1 MHTDILTGQPKTF
14 DINQKRQREEKVL
27 EAQIDKGMEA
37 EAKINTE
44 QGKYFVGLVLE
55 KLEARINILVQN
67 DSEATTLVNMVRSL
81 NYQVDI
87 GHAAA
92 ERLLML
98 RREKVK

>member
-1 MHTDILTGQPKTF
+1 MQTDILTGQPKTF
-14 DINQKRQREEKVL
+14 DINQKRQREEKNL

-37 EAKINTE
+37 EKRLSSE
-44 QGKYFVGLVLE
+44 EGSYFVNLVLD
-55 KLEARINILVQN
+55 KLTQMINILVQN
-67 DSEATTLVNMVRSL
+67 DSEATTLVNMIRSL

-98 RREKVK
+98 RRDKK